1 MRGPH
6 RDRAHLERL
15 ANWLTF
21 GNAELRRVVPEALQT
36 VERVMASEV
45 WREAMAAEERRVEV
59 PFAVTVAGS
68 TPPTVLYG
76 VVDLAYRAP
85 DGWHLIDY
93 KTDQA
98 DLPTLCERYAGQ
110 LRQYGTQWSALTDQP
125 IGHIGLYRIRG
136 AELSPD
142 LRAEPNPARDQRS

>member
-1 MRGPH
+1 
-6 RDRAHLERL
+6 
-15 ANWLTF
+15 
-21 GNAELRRVVPEALQT
+21 
-36 VERVMASEV
+36 
-45 WREAMAAEERRVEV
+45 VEV

-68 TPPTVLYG
+68 TPPTILYG

-98 DLPTLCERYAGQ
+98 EMPALCDRYAGQ
-110 LRQYGTQWSALTDQP
+110 LREYGAQWSALTDQP
-125 IGHIGLYRIRG
+125 IGHIGLFRIRS

-142 LRAEPNPARDQRS
+142 LRAVTEPAQSQRS